1 VLLRSAA
8 KPLTQSA
15 RLAEKTAGMFIDSTD
30 KAVQLNAMKNALAPC
45 SAKLKDV
52 VEKKN
57 MLTRSKLS
65 IGVSDLRKLV
75 AAAGLSVNAPA
86 SVGVVDP
93 LAA

>member
-1 VLLRSAA
+1 MLLRSAA
-8 KPLTQSA
+8 KPLRQSA
-15 RLAEKTAGMFIDSTD
+15 RLAEKTAGMFVDSTD
-30 KAVQLNAMKNALAPC
+30 NVVQLKAMKNALAPC

>member
-8 KPLTQSA
+8 KPLRQSA
-15 RLAEKTAGMFIDSTD
+15 RLAEKTAGMFVDSTD
-30 KAVQLNAMKNALAPC
+30 KTVQLKAMNNALAPC

-57 MLTRSKLS
+57 MLTRSKLP

-75 AAAGLSVNAPA
+75 PAAGLSVNAPA